1 VAGTLHYF
9 FLTSFAWMCLEGV
22 QLYVMLVEVF
32 EAEKSRVIWYYL
44 TAYGAQSLTN
54 ITTVMFNSKT
64 MSAQCRHIVRSSAD
78 LSPFKLKIGT
88 RVTPELAH
96 QFLFLFLS
104 VRVRRTDGR
113 TSKTRRAAY

>member
-1 VAGTLHYF
+1 
-9 FLTSFAWMCLEGV
+9 MCLEGV

-96 QFLFLFLS
+96 QFLFFL
-104 VRVRRTDGR
+104 VFELGGRTDGR
-113 TSKTRRAAY
+113 TDEQDPSTYKISSQY